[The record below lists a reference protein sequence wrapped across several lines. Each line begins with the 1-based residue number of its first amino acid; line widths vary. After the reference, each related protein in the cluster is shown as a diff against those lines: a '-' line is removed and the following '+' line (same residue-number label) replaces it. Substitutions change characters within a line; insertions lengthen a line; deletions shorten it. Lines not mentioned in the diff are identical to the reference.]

1 MEAAIALSIVFVAVE
16 NILLRGRGLSRGWLV
31 ALLFGFVHG
40 FGFASVLQEIGLPV
54 EGLVWALFAFNIG
67 VEAGQL
73 MVVGGALPFL
83 WALHRVAWRT
93 RAIQMVSGL
102 ALVIGSAVFVHRA
115 FL

>member
-1 MEAAIALSIVFVAVE
+1 
-16 NILLRGRGLSRGWLV
+16 
-31 ALLFGFVHG
+31 
-40 FGFASVLQEIGLPV
+40 
-54 EGLVWALFAFNIG
+54 
-67 VEAGQL
+67 